1 MIRSNNRRVALSLA
15 LAAIAALFL
24 ADCATRR
31 QPAPRPSPVTVL
43 PSALAADRYMSI
55 AASSALYA
63 IRASEMALERSRSG
77 ALRDFAQSQIADQR
91 GISGQLAFAGRRLN
105 SLPSAMLLPLHQSM
119 LDQLAASADFDA
131 LYRRQQARVT
141 GEALALHRAFAI
153 RGASPTLRP
162 VATMAAPILARE
174 VARLNAL

>member
-1 MIRSNNRRVALSLA
+1 MNRPHNRRVALSLA

-31 QPAPRPSPVTVL
+31 PPAPPPGPVTVL
-43 PSALAADRYMSI
+43 PSELAPDRYMSL

-63 IRASEMALERSRSG
+63 IRASEMALERSPSG
-77 ALRDFAQSQIADQR
+77 ALRAFALSQIADQR

-105 SLPSAMLLPLHQSM
+105 LLPAATLLPLHQSM
-119 LDQLAASADFDA
+119 IDQLAASGDFDR
-131 LYRRQQARVT
+131 LYLRQQASVT
-141 GEALALHRAFAI
+141 AQALAFHRAFAS

-162 VATMAAPILARE
+162 VAVMAAPILERE
-174 VARLNAL
+174 AARLRAF